1 MKTRIIID
9 EDNEEEIIIKC
20 KKMTKG
26 IESLQEII
34 KNSITE
40 NNQIVFYKDNIEYY
54 FDLEN
59 ILFFET
65 NGNIVNAHTLNDMFE
80 VKYKLYELENIL
92 PGFFTR
98 ISKST
103 IVNINKIYSINKNIT
118 SSSVIEFHHSY
129 KQVYVSRM
137 YYKPLKEKMKGRR

>member
-20 KKMTKG
+20 KKMTKA

>member
-9 EDNEEEIIIKC
+9 EDNEEEIVIKC
-20 KKMTKG
+20 KKMTKD
-26 IESLQEII
+26 IESLHEII
-34 KNSITE
+34 KNTVNNS
-40 NNQIVFYKDNIEYY
+40 NQIVFYKDNTEYY
-54 FDLEN
+54 FDLDN
-59 ILFFET
+59 IIFFET
-65 NGNIVNAHTLNDMFE
+65 NGNIVNAHTLNDIFE

>member
-20 KKMTKG
+20 KKMTKE

-34 KNSITE
+34 KNNINE